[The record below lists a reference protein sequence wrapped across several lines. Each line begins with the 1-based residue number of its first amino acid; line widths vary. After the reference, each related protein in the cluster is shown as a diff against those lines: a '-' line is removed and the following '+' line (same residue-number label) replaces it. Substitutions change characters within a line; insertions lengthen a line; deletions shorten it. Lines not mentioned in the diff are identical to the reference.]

1 MGFFCNKSRH
11 SNSEACRQA
20 FLYGFIN
27 VSLSHKITSI
37 CERKNLLGNLN
48 DNTNMNIELSFAF
61 FKQKRLNIL
70 EQYCYLQ
77 IFGFAILSIKLKFKI
92 LNQEKYERE

>member
-1 MGFFCNKSRH
+1 MGAFCNKMRH

-61 FKQKRLNIL
+61 FKQIRLNISK
-70 EQYCYLQ
+70 QYCALQ
-77 IFGFAILSIKLKFKI
+77 IFGFAILSI
-92 LNQEKYERE
+92 

>member
-1 MGFFCNKSRH
+1 MVFFCNKSRH

-37 CERKNLLGNLN
+37 CERKNLQDNLN
-48 DNTNMNIELSFAF
+48 DNTNMNIELPFAF
-61 FKQKRLNIL
+61 FKQIRLNIL
-70 EQYCYLQ
+70 KQYCYLQ
-77 IFGFAILSIKLKFKI
+77 IFGFAILSI
-92 LNQEKYERE
+92 